1 LAACIQGYDLAANGE
16 FLIGFGDWQ
25 RARVDRQFHNMSWSV
40 LVLCLAF
47 PDSKT
52 PWNELDG
59 AESDTTAI
67 GVLFDLIGEFC
78 NAKDRTNR

>member
-1 LAACIQGYDLAANGE
+1 
-16 FLIGFGDWQ
+16 
-25 RARVDRQFHNMSWSV
+25 MSWSV

-67 GVLFDLIGEFC
+67 GVLFDCMGEFC